1 MPKKLLCIYA
11 GLLMLAANVSVGST
25 SAMAASGTADYRG
38 RCVNCESG
46 ARQYE
51 HAFLVSK
58 ENGKKIELT
67 VHTEEEVN
75 AVFAEVVALK
85 NHQISPVP
93 FDYLKDGCY
102 ARAHSISFLL
112 DQKGIISGKAFME
125 GKIYYDAPKQGEMGW
140 SYQVAA
146 VVLVKKGGQ
155 VIPYVIDP
163 SFFSKPVPGS
173 EWEAKFTKN
182 AKTKI
187 TRQYFTNRF
196 SYDPNDRDAE
206 FVSFDDDRLRDMEST
221 NTNFSR
227 ALYVLNHPGMA
238 EYPVD
243 GALSICQGPCKEA
256 RQYERALFVAK
267 EGGPKIDLTVLT
279 EEEANTA
286 FAEIVARGDIPFAYL
301 KDGSYAHAHKMALVL
316 ESKGIISGKF
326 FMEGKIYYDTPK
338 QGEVGW
344 SYQVAPV
351 VLIKKDGQ
359 LIPYVI
365 DPSFFAKPV
374 PASEWEAKLTQKSKT
389 EISRKYYTNRFA
401 YGPNDRNAKYVYYQE
416 ESLNDMDDTNRNLAR
431 ALYVLNQSSGRK

>member
-1 MPKKLLCIYA
+1 
-11 GLLMLAANVSVGST
+11 MLAANVSVGGT

-46 ARQYE
+46 TRQYE

-58 ENGKKIELT
+58 ENDKKIELT

-75 AVFAEVVALK
+75 AVFSEVIALK
-85 NHQISPVP
+85 NDQNHPVP

-102 ARAHSISFLL
+102 ARAHSISWLL
-112 DQKGIISGKAFME
+112 DQKGIISGKAFLE

-140 SYQVAA
+140 SYQVTSI
-146 VVLVKKGGQ
+146 VLVKKGGQ
-155 VIPYVIDP
+155 VIPYAIDP
-163 SFFSKPVPGS
+163 SFFTKPVPLS
-173 EWEAKFTKN
+173 EWEAKLTKN

-196 SYDPNDRDAE
+196 SYDPTDRDAD
-206 FVSFDDDRLRDMEST
+206 FVNYDDDRLGDMGST
-221 NTNFSR
+221 NTNLSR
-227 ALYVLNHPGMA
+227 ALYVLNHPGMT

-243 GALSICQGPCKEA
+243 GELSICQGPCKEA
-256 RQYERALFVAK
+256 RQYEHVLFDAK
-267 EGGPKIDLTVLT
+267 EGSPKIDLTVLT
-279 EEEANTA
+279 EEGANTA
-286 FAEIVARGDIPFAYL
+286 FAEVVAREEIPFAYL

-338 QGEVGW
+338 QGELGW
-344 SYQVAPV
+344 SYQVAPF
-351 VLIKKDGQ
+351 VLVKKNGQ

-365 DPSFFAKPV
+365 DPSFFSKPV

-389 EISRKYYTNRFA
+389 EISRKYFTNRFA
-401 YGPNDRNAKYVYYQE
+401 YGPKDRNAKYVYYQE
-416 ESLNDMDDTNRNLAR
+416 EALNDMDDTNRNLMK
-431 ALYVLNQSSGRK
+431 ALYVFNQMSGKK